1 VNNAFQG
8 GALSPQF
15 LRALGIV
22 PDGRLSQLQ
31 LYFGEAFFA
40 VIEVKGT
47 P

>member
-8 GALSPQF
+8 GALSSQ
-15 LRALGIV
+15 LLGALGIL
-22 PDGRLSQLQ
+22 PNAGLGQLQ